1 MLYNIMPENLYP
13 QLPTAPSMSQE
24 SFNIE
29 MVRKYYQDI
38 ANLKEKY
45 TEKQRKYKNAYDG
58 LLHASTGANTA
69 GVVSGVSTIRTA
81 FTVVGLPISASLGVV
96 STVSACV
103 GACLLLTS
111 KKYKKKLLKCYELL
125 DKITSSLATFE
136 VLISLSIDDGTVIDA
151 KEFHKLQTL
160 YLQLMAHIRNMDRKM
175 KVQTEENF
183 QKTFMDEIVNLKKAL
198 EQK

>member
-1 MLYNIMPENLYP
+1 MSENLYP

-29 MVRKYYQDI
+29 MARKYYQDI
-38 ANLKEKY
+38 VNLKEKY
-45 TEKQRKYKNAYDG
+45 TEKQWKYKNAYNK
-58 LLHASTGANTA
+58 LLHASTGASSFTL
-69 GVVSGVSTIRTA
+69 VSGVSTVGTSV
-81 FTVVGLPISASLGVV
+81 TVVGLPVSLGVV
-96 STVSACV
+96 STVSTCI

-111 KKYKKKLLKCYELL
+111 RKDKKKLLTCYELL

-136 VLISLSIDDGTVIDA
+136 VLISLSIDDRTVIDA

-160 YLQLMAHIRNMDRKM
+160 YLQLMADVRNIDRKM
-175 KVQTEENF
+175 KVETKENF
-183 QKTFMDEIVNLKKAL
+183 QKTIMDEIKNLKNAL

>member
-1 MLYNIMPENLYP
+1 MPENLYP
-13 QLPTAPSMSQE
+13 QLPTAPPMNQE

-45 TEKQRKYKNAYDG
+45 TEKQWKYKNAYSS
-58 LLHASTGANTA
+58 LLHASTGANTV
-69 GVVSGVSTIRTA
+69 GVVSGVSSIGTA

-96 STVSACV
+96 STVSTCV

-136 VLISLSIDDGTVIDA
+136 VLISLSIDDGTVIDV

-160 YLQLMAHIRNMDRKM
+160 YLQLMTHVKNIDRKM
-175 KVQTEENF
+175 KVEAGQNF
-183 QKTFMDEIVNLKKAL
+183 QMTIMDQITNLKKAL

>member
-1 MLYNIMPENLYP
+1 MPENLYP
-13 QLPTAPSMSQE
+13 QLPTLPLISQE

-45 TEKQRKYKNAYDG
+45 TEKQRKYKNAYNG
-58 LLHASTGANTA
+58 LLHASTSASTV
-69 GVVSGVSTIRTA
+69 GVVSGVSTIETA

-125 DKITSSLATFE
+125 DKITTSLATYE
-136 VLISLSIDDGTVIDA
+136 TLISLSIDDGSVVDA

-160 YLQLMAHIRNMDRKM
+160 YLQLMAHVRNIDRKM
-175 KVQTEENF
+175 KVEADQNF
-183 QKTFMDEIVNLKKAL
+183 QKTIMDEITNLRTAL

>member
-1 MLYNIMPENLYP
+1 MPKNLYP
-13 QLPTAPSMSQE
+13 QVPTVPSMSQE

-29 MVRKYYQDI
+29 MVRKYYQHI
-38 ANLKEKY
+38 VNLKEKY
-45 TEKQRKYKNAYDG
+45 NEKQRKYRNACNR
-58 LLHASTGANTA
+58 LVHASTGTSTV
-69 GVVSGVSTIRTA
+69 GVISSLSTIGTA
-81 FTVVGLPISASLGVV
+81 FTTVGLPISASLGVV
-96 STVSACV
+96 STVSTCI
-103 GACLLLTS
+103 GACLLLMS

-136 VLISLSIDDGTVIDA
+136 TLISLSIDDDTVTDA

-160 YLQLMAHIRNMDRKM
+160 YLQLMTFVRNIDRKM

-183 QKTFMDEIVNLKKAL
+183 QKTIMDEIVNLKKAL